1 MKCFPSEAAYLLW
14 RRSGTSSVLPCQD
27 CNPAHKARMLQAGR
41 CEQPAVVFVKNKDGE
56 LVGRVPTVG
65 GAGPTVGGAG
75 PAAEESV
82 FLVRVATR
90 LLGDAALAE
99 LIGISAPSLPQYRN
113 GNRTLP
119 GAKVRVLRAAVRRG
133 AGLLVG

>member
-14 RRSGTSSVLPCQD
+14 CRSSTPSVLPCQD
-27 CNPAHKARMLQAGR
+27 CNPVHKARMLPVGR

-56 LVGRVPTVG
+56 LVGRV
-65 GAGPTVGGAG
+65 PTVGGAG

-99 LIGISAPSLPQYRN
+99 LIGISAPSLPHYRN

-119 GAKVRVLRAAVRRG
+119 GEKVRVLRAAVRRG

>member
-1 MKCFPSEAAYLLW
+1 MRCFPSEAAYLLW
-14 RRSGTSSVLPCQD
+14 RRSSTPSVLPCQD

-56 LVGRVPTVG
+56 LVGRVPTENGV
-65 GAGPTVGGAG
+65 G

-82 FLVRVATR
+82 FLVRIAIR

-99 LIGISAPSLPQYRN
+99 LIGISAPSLPHYQN

-119 GAKVRVLRAAVRRG
+119 REKVRVLRAAVRRG

>member
-14 RRSGTSSVLPCQD
+14 RRSSTSSVLPCQD

-56 LVGRVPTVG
+56 LVGRV
-65 GAGPTVGGAG
+65 PTVGGAG

-119 GAKVRVLRAAVRRG
+119 GEKVRVLRAAVRRG